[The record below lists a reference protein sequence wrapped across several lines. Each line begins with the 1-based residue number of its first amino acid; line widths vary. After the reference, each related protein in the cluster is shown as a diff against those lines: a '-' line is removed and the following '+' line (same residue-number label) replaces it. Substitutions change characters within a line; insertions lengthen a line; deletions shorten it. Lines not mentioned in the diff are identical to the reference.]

1 MKASKKRGA
10 APQASQPSPAPRS
23 QAPRARQLLV
33 VFALCAVTFLAYSN
47 SFSAGF
53 TFDSQGLL
61 LQDPRIRE
69 ATPENIGLILHRTYW
84 WPHGESGL
92 YRPITTLSYL
102 FNCSILG
109 NGDQPAGYHW
119 INFLLHTGNVLLV
132 YALALRLMRKLWPA
146 VFVAAVWA
154 IHPVLTESVTNM
166 VGRADL
172 LAGMSL
178 LSGFWM
184 YLKSAETQGWRRWA
198 WLAGLMAVTTVG
210 VFSKESAVAI
220 LGVIALY
227 ELTWW
232 KERKQGRALL
242 LGCLAISPA
251 LVAMWCARSA
261 VFAKLLPT
269 VFPFCDNP
277 LASADF
283 WTARLTAI
291 KIMAGYLGLLVWPVH
306 LSCDYSYAQIPLATG
321 SPQDWL
327 AWTVVAA
334 VAAAALL
341 MFRFNRVV
349 FFVAGLALATFLPA
363 SNLVFPIGTIMAER
377 FLYLPSIAL
386 AVCVVL
392 ALYAIGRRAG
402 QARLAPV
409 TLCLIVAAF
418 AARTWARNA
427 DWRNDLSLMTAAAE
441 TSPNSYKSHLALAAA
456 MDDSDATHAHID
468 RVIAEAEKGLAILDS
483 VPDWRNNFEA
493 YRRASGYYITKGD
506 SLAAPESSLAAPES
520 SQAYHKA
527 LDLLLRSKTIMTAN
541 YERLVETERARGH
554 ETPQPDQAKFA
565 DLERLISEAQL
576 KLNDP
581 SKAVDAAAAA
591 LELDPLNAQRYGQ
604 LATSL
609 LANGRAD
616 EAAVTLVEG
625 TLMTSDLRLRQ
636 DLLSLYRQ
644 GLDSKGCATVPGPN
658 GPAFNP
664 SCEIVRRHTCAAAAA
679 TIPLYLRVGRRDL
692 AVQLKDSVSLDFGC
706 PAAQLNQL
714 LP

>member
-1 MKASKKRGA
+1 MKAPKKRGA
-10 APQASQPSPAPRS
+10 MPQASQPAPGSGSPAPRL
-23 QAPRARQLLV
+23 RQWLV
-33 VFALCAVTFLAYSN
+33 MSALCAVTLLAYSN

-53 TFDSQGLL
+53 AFDNNGLL
-61 LQDPRIRE
+61 LQDPRLRE
-69 ATPENIGLILHRTYW
+69 ATAQNIGLIFQRTYW
-84 WPHGESGL
+84 WPYGESGL
-92 YRPITTLSYL
+92 YRPLTTLTYL
-102 FNCSILG
+102 FNYSILG

-119 INFLLHTGNVLLV
+119 INFLLHAGNVLLV
-132 YALALRLMRKLWPA
+132 YALALRLLRKLWPA
-146 VFVAAVWA
+146 VFVAALWA
-154 IHPVLTESVTNM
+154 VHPVLTESVTNI

-184 YLKSAETQGWRRWA
+184 YLKSAETQGPRRWA
-198 WLAGLMAVTTVG
+198 WLAGLTAVTTVG
-210 VFSKESAVAI
+210 VFSKESAVTI

-242 LGCLAISPA
+242 LGCLAILPA

-261 VFAKLLPT
+261 VFAKLRPP

-277 LASADF
+277 LVGAGF
-283 WTARLTAI
+283 WTAKLTAI
-291 KIMAGYLGLLVWPVH
+291 KIMAGYLGLLVWPVR

-327 AWTVVAA
+327 AWMVVAV

-341 MFRFNRVV
+341 MFRFNRTV
-349 FFVAGLALATFLPA
+349 FFLAGLAFATFLPT
-363 SNLVFPIGTIMAER
+363 SNLLFPIGTIMAER
-377 FLYLPSIAL
+377 FLYLPSMAL

-402 QARLAPV
+402 LAWLAPV

-418 AARTWARNA
+418 TARTWARNS
-427 DWRNDLSLMTAAAE
+427 DWRDDLSLMTAAGEA
-441 TSPNSYKSHLALAAA
+441 SPNSYKSHMALATALYN
-456 MDDSDATHAHID
+456 SDATHANID
-468 RVIAEAEKGLAILDS
+468 RVIAEAEKSLAILES

-493 YRRASGYYITKGD
+493 YSRASGFYITKGD
-506 SLAAPESSLAAPES
+506 SLAAPEGLP
-520 SQAYHKA
+520 AYQKA
-527 LDLLLRSKTIMTAN
+527 LELLLRSKTIMAAN
-541 YERLVETERARGH
+541 YEQLVTTERARGH
-554 ETPQPDQAKFA
+554 EAPQRDQAKFA
-565 DLERLISEAQL
+565 ELERSISDAQL
-576 KLNDP
+576 RLNDP
-581 SKAVDAAAAA
+581 SKALDAAAAA
-591 LELDPLNAQRYGQ
+591 LEMDPLNAQRYRQ

-609 LANGRAD
+609 LASGRAD
-616 EAAVTLVEG
+616 EAAVALVEG
-625 TLMTSDLRLRQ
+625 AFVTSDPRLRQ

-658 GPAFNP
+658 GPAINP

-679 TIPLYLRVGRRDL
+679 TIPVYLRVGRRDL
-692 AVQLKDSVSLDFGC
+692 AELLKDSVSRDFGC
-706 PAAQLNQL
+706 SA